1 MAETRQEH
9 SAGGI
14 VFEDGNVL
22 SIKMRN
28 LKGEEVWTFPKGHL
42 DPGETAEQA
51 AVREVLEETGID
63 IAGEDLPLRNWQQSH
78 VFEIFLEWRH
88 RYAPG
93 VTHNTEHVYSLEL
106 PAPRPVTLAPGEHLD
121 YCWLPWQEA
130 ADKVFSWTNRDAIL
144 QLAQP

>member
-14 VFEDGNVL
+14 VFEDGSVL

-51 AVREVLEETGID
+51 AVREVLEETGWETEIVS
-63 IAGEDLPLRNWQQSH
+63 DLYTARYSFMRGPVEVDKDVRWFLMKRVGGDGVPRTPDEVLDARWMTLDEAQRDMVYPSDHELLDLLR
-78 VFEIFLEWRH
+78 
-88 RYAPG
+88 
-93 VTHNTEHVYSLEL
+93 
-106 PAPRPVTLAPGEHLD
+106 
-121 YCWLPWQEA
+121 
-130 ADKVFSWTNRDAIL
+130 KM
-144 QLAQP
+144 